1 MSQEKSFLQ
10 EIAANADA
18 IKTARAEPIQQEP
31 TPNRRMDFLRSIIL
45 DVPVEQRVEPAIE
58 PVVEN
63 TSKESTDK
71 VEDTSLDL
79 IKQLAGIK

>member
-10 EIAANADA
+10 EVAADADA
-18 IKTARAEPIQQEP
+18 IKTARTEPIQQAP
-31 TPNRRMDFLRSIIL
+31 IPSRSMDFLRSIIL

-63 TSKESTDK
+63 SSKESTDK
-71 VEDTSLDL
+71 AENESLDL